1 MNAFDFEA
9 AGLSYEA
16 KSANKVWQAPAFVG
30 GKTSMRPTTIQLS
43 GNKLA
48 ALDRLV
54 AWVKADQE
62 RSRKQF
68 AARRQRAY
76 ETRGHRDIGDRGP
89 LRRVARL
96 SRQAHQLRRRFL
108 TGA

>member
-1 MNAFDFEA
+1 MLTQFDIETQ
-9 AGLSYEA
+9 GLG
-16 KSANKVWQAPAFVG
+16 W
-30 GKTSMRPTTIQLS
+30 PTTPRKTLTMKVVGADKTIQTLQLT

-48 ALDRLV
+48 ALGRLT
-54 AWVKADQE
+54 AWVKREQE
-62 RSRKQF
+62 RSRQQF

-108 TGA
+108 ARA